1 MKETFG
7 QRFQRLRKGN
17 NLTQEEVANRV
28 NVTPQAVSKW
38 ENDISSPDISL
49 LNSLADLFN
58 ISLDELLGR
67 EKAITEIVNKE
78 NRKDINK
85 MILKVLVL
93 SNSGDKVNVNI
104 PMPLIIAIVN
114 GSDSQLKIGKQDL
127 SSMIDFKQIISLV
140 EQGVIGELVS
150 IESSDGDTVKIFVE

>member
-7 QRFQRLRKGN
+7 HRFQRLRKGN
-17 NLTQEEVANRV
+17 NLTQEEVANRL

-49 LNSLADLFN
+49 LNCFADLFN

-67 EKAITEIVNKE
+67 EKITTQIVSKDK
-78 NRKDINK
+78 RKDINK
-85 MILKVLVL
+85 MILKVRIL
-93 SNSGDKVNVNI
+93 SNAGDKVNVNI

-114 GSDSQLKIGKQDL
+114 GGDSQVKIGKQDL

-140 EQGVIGELVS
+140 EQGVIGELVNV
-150 IESSDGDTVKIFVE
+150 ESSGGDKVEIFVE

>member
-7 QRFQRLRKGN
+7 QRFQRLRKGK
-17 NLTQEEVANRV
+17 NLTQEEVANRL

-49 LNSLADLFN
+49 LNYLADLFN

-67 EKAITEIVNKE
+67 EKITTQIVSKDK
-78 NRKDINK
+78 RKDINK
-85 MILKVLVL
+85 MILKVRIL
-93 SNSGDKVNVNI
+93 SNAGDKVNVNI

-114 GSDSQLKIGKQDL
+114 GGDPQVKIGKQDL

-140 EQGVIGELVS
+140 EQGVIGELVNV
-150 IESSDGDTVKIFVE
+150 ESSGGDKVEVFVE

>member
-7 QRFQRLRKGN
+7 QRFQRLRKAN

-150 IESSDGDTVKIFVE
+150 IESSDGDTVKVFVE

>member
-7 QRFQRLRKGN
+7 QRFQRLRKEN

-67 EKAITEIVNKE
+67 EKVITEIVNKE

-85 MILKVLVL
+85 MILKVNVL
-93 SNSGDKVNVNI
+93 SISGDKVNVNI
-104 PMPLIIAIVN
+104 PMPLIIALVN
-114 GSDSQLKIGKQDL
+114 SGNSQFKIGKEDL

-150 IESSDGDTVKIFVE
+150 VESSNGDKVKVFVE